1 MHAQCAHIQ
10 LQQTKGREQ
19 FILCSRKFSTRKFH
33 NQSLDPYLIF
43 FEKRRTE
50 INTVKKVGTQ
60 GTKMITR

>member
-33 NQSLDPYLIF
+33 NQSLYSYLIF
-43 FEKRRTE
+43 LSKGGQKYKQL
-50 INTVKKVGTQ
+50 KK
-60 GTKMITR
+60 